1 MLCCWQED
9 GICLLTETRVLCIYS
24 WTRALGVAI
33 AVRIM
38 VRVQSCWCLLSF
50 PGGIPHLLISR
61 ALKPRIEPGQEWEW
75 GAGSTHKLIC
85 FCSIPCCLT
94 LSTVC
99 VRSLLVGQSD
109 GSLFSIPSASP
120 VCMSSARNQAVF
132 QGKWRTRLWKPVLCF
147 CWTMRCWGSSVQC
160 GVCVVLAVGGAR
172 CPSVHHLL
180 GTPLEAICLP
190 SSRDSRGS
198 EQRLREECTST
209 VWCTVHV
216 VLLDR
221 MCLVHVPKLLL
232 QIWIGTVC
240 QQGHG

>member
-1 MLCCWQED
+1 M
-9 GICLLTETRVLCIYS
+9 
-24 WTRALGVAI
+24 
-33 AVRIM
+33 
-38 VRVQSCWCLLSF
+38 
-50 PGGIPHLLISR
+50 
-61 ALKPRIEPGQEWEW
+61 
-75 GAGSTHKLIC
+75 
-85 FCSIPCCLT
+85 
-94 LSTVC
+94 
-99 VRSLLVGQSD
+99 
-109 GSLFSIPSASP
+109 
-120 VCMSSARNQAVF
+120 
-132 QGKWRTRLWKPVLCF
+132 
-147 CWTMRCWGSSVQC
+147 QC